1 MIENVLTETQVV
13 ENMEQFK
20 NLIKSITRE
29 GANIDKLLDKLERS
43 DFYTA
48 PASTKYHGAYPG
60 GLVDHSLCVYY
71 NLKSLVENKHL
82 TDIISEDSIKI
93 VALLHDLDKMNKYT
107 TYMRNVP
114 PSETCPTWTK
124 EENYKTKDAS
134 ELFIYGNH
142 EQNSEFMVRQ
152 FIPLTVEESTAI
164 LHHMGS
170 MAWDSA
176 KDNIGIVYNKY
187 PLAVLLYVSDMIST
201 YIEKA

>member
-1 MIENVLTETQVV
+1 MIENVLTETQVA

-20 NLIKSITRE
+20 SLIKSITRKGADIE
-29 GANIDKLLDKLERS
+29 GLLDKLERS

-82 TDIISEDSIKI
+82 TEVISEDSIKI

-142 EQNSEFMVRQ
+142 EQNSEFMARH

-176 KDNIGIVYNKY
+176 KDNISLVYDKY
-187 PLAVLLYVSDMIST
+187 PLAMLLYVADMIST

>member
-1 MIENVLTETQVV
+1 MIENVLTESQVV
-13 ENMEQFK
+13 ENMKQFK
-20 NLIKSITRE
+20 ELIKSITRE
-29 GANIDKLLDKLERS
+29 GATIDKLLDKLEHS

-71 NLKSLVENKHL
+71 NLKSLVDNKHL
-82 TDIISEDSIKI
+82 NDIISEDSIKI

-114 PSETCPTWTK
+114 PSETCPSWTK

-134 ELFIYGNH
+134 ELFVYGNH
-142 EQNSEFMVRQ
+142 EQNSEFMARQ

-176 KDNIGIVYNKY
+176 KDNIGVVYNKY
-187 PLAVLLYVSDMIST
+187 PLAMLLYVSDMIST

>member
-20 NLIKSITRE
+20 SLIKSITRE
-29 GANIDKLLDKLERS
+29 GADIEGLLDKLERS

-82 TDIISEDSIKI
+82 TEVISEDSIKI

-142 EQNSEFMVRQ
+142 EQNSEFMARH

-176 KDNIGIVYNKY
+176 KDNISLVYDKY
-187 PLAVLLYVSDMIST
+187 PLAMLLYVADMIST

>member
-20 NLIKSITRE
+20 SLIKSITRK
-29 GANIDKLLDKLERS
+29 GADIDGLLDKLDRS

-82 TDIISEDSIKI
+82 TEVISEDSIKI
-93 VALLHDLDKMNKYT
+93 VSLLHDLDKMNKYT

-124 EENYKTKDAS
+124 EDNYKTKDAS

-142 EQNSEFMVRQ
+142 EQTSEFMARQ

-176 KDNIGIVYNKY
+176 KDNIGLVYDKY
-187 PLAVLLYVSDMIST
+187 PLAMLLYVADMIST